1 MAAIKNAKSIG
12 QEFPND
18 TLIHRAIYDFS
29 VDAGAIGALDVFTAN
44 QDVTILEAYVK
55 VLTTCT
61 SGGLAT
67 LAIGIDAD
75 PDTIVDET
83 AVASLTAGALIQPIA
98 AVCPVKLASGA
109 KIKMNIADFA
119 LTAGKFEVVVEIAK
133 F

>member
-1 MAAIKNAKSIG
+1 MAAIKNAKTIG
-12 QEFPND
+12 AEFPNA
-18 TLIHRAIYDFS
+18 TLIHRAIYDYS
-29 VDAGAIGALDVFTAN
+29 VDAGAIGALDVFVAS

-61 SGGLAT
+61 SGGAAT

-75 PDTIVDET
+75 PDTLVDET
-83 AVASLTAGALIQPIA
+83 AIGALTAGALIAPIA

-109 KIKMNIADFA
+109 KIKMNIADFT
-119 LTAGKFEVVVEIAK
+119 LTAGKFEVVVKIAK